1 MICLTDITLSY
12 GARKLF
18 DGFSMNI
25 NKRDRIGLVGSNGAG
40 KSTLLKVLAGLE
52 QIDSGRIDFAKYV
65 SVGYLP
71 QDIINSSTLPL
82 YEEAESSFDN
92 ILNIRR
98 RISEAGE
105 IVQNEPADS
114 PEYIQALE
122 TIGELE
128 IALEDMDARRLPSM
142 IERVLHGLGFSQ
154 TDMKKPCN
162 EFSGGWQMRIAL
174 AKLLLK
180 RPTLLMLDEPTN
192 HLDFESV
199 VWLEGYLRSYDGAV
213 IIVSHDRSFL
223 NTITNKTFLL
233 TRGRIE
239 TYAGNYD
246 FYETESAARR
256 ERLLRAAENQ
266 ERQIAKTERF
276 IERFRYKSSKAA
288 QVQSRIKALDKI
300 ERLSVEKDEGH
311 IEFSFPPPERSGE
324 IVLSLKDVCKSFGQ
338 NRVLD
343 HVNIDI
349 RRGDR
354 IGVAGLNGAGKS
366 TLARI
371 MAGVLSPDSGEVKLG
386 YNVALSYFAQH
397 QAAELDKEKTVL
409 EEASSEASMEQKP
422 KIRSLLGSFLFSGDD
437 QLKKVSVLSGG
448 EKNRLALA
456 KMLLK
461 NFNFLILD
469 EPTNHLDMNSK
480 RVLQGAIKAYGGT
493 VVIVSHDRD
502 FISPLVDKILEIK
515 DSSAIL
521 HNCTADEYADM
532 LKARSA
538 QYEAEHFSKK
548 GANNGAQKS
557 VQGGKL
563 TAKERRVLVSKINE
577 KLSPLRRES
586 EKIESFIASAEA
598 DIAVMEE
605 KMSNPDFYKDGKGVS
620 ELSRYNTL
628 KSDLE
633 KAYESWQEL
642 SDRIESI
649 RSGMPE

>member
-1 MICLTDITLSY
+1 MISLTDITLSY

-52 QIDSGRIDFAKYV
+52 QIDSGKIDFAKYV

-71 QDIINSSTLPL
+71 QDIINSSSLPL
-82 YEEAESSFDN
+82 FEEAESSFEN
-92 ILNIRR
+92 ILDIRR
-98 RISEAGE
+98 RISEAGD
-105 IVQNEPADS
+105 IVQNTPSDS
-114 PEYIQALE
+114 PDYLQALE

-128 IALEDMDARRLPSM
+128 LALEDMDARRLPSM

-154 TDMKKPCN
+154 SDMQKPCN

-174 AKLLLK
+174 AKLLLR

-192 HLDFESV
+192 HLDVESV
-199 VWLEGYLRSYDGAV
+199 IWLEGDLRSYDGAV

-223 NTITNKTFLL
+223 NSLTNKTFLL

-246 FYETESAARR
+246 FYERESVLRK

-288 QVQSRIKALDKI
+288 QVQSRIKALGKI
-300 ERLSVEKDEGH
+300 ERLTVEKDEGH

-343 HVNIDI
+343 GINIEI

-366 TLARI
+366 TLARV
-371 MAGVLSPDSGEVKLG
+371 MAGVLPPDSGEVKLG
-386 YNVALSYFAQH
+386 HNVKLSYFAQH
-397 QAAELDKEKTVL
+397 QAAELDREKTVL
-409 EEASSEASMEQKP
+409 EEASAEASMEQKP
-422 KIRSLLGSFLFSGDD
+422 KIRNLLGSFLFSGDD

-469 EPTNHLDMNSK
+469 EPTNHLDINSK
-480 RVLQGAIKAYGGT
+480 RVLQSAIKAYGGT

-502 FISPLVDKILEIK
+502 FISPLVGKILEIK
-515 DSSAIL
+515 DRSAIL
-521 HNCTADEYADM
+521 HNCTADEYAEM

-538 QYEAEHFSKK
+538 QYEAEHFSRKTSPADK
-548 GANNGAQKS
+548 PADAGAR
-557 VQGGKL
+557 L
-563 TAKERRVLVSKINE
+563 TGKERRILVSKINE
-577 KLSPLRRES
+577 RLSPLRRES
-586 EKIESFIASAEA
+586 EKTEAFIASAEA
-598 DIAVMEE
+598 DIAAMEE

-620 ELSRYNTL
+620 ELSRYNSL
-628 KSDLE
+628 KAELE
-633 KAYESWQEL
+633 KAYEAWQEL
-642 SDRIESI
+642 SERIEAI
-649 RSGMPE
+649 RSEMPE

>member
-1 MICLTDITLSY
+1 MISLTDITLSY

-52 QIDSGRIDFAKYV
+52 QIDSGKIDFAKYV

-71 QDIINSSTLPL
+71 QDIINSSSLPL
-82 YEEAESSFDN
+82 FEEAESSFEN
-92 ILNIRR
+92 ILDIRR
-98 RISEAGE
+98 RISEAGD
-105 IVQNEPADS
+105 IVQNTPSDS
-114 PEYIQALE
+114 PDYLQALE

-128 IALEDMDARRLPSM
+128 LALEDMDARRLPSM

-154 TDMKKPCN
+154 SDMQKPCN

-174 AKLLLK
+174 AKLLLR

-199 VWLEGYLRSYDGAV
+199 IWLEGYLRSYDGAV

-223 NTITNKTFLL
+223 NSLTNKTFLL

-246 FYETESAARR
+246 FYERESVLRK

-288 QVQSRIKALDKI
+288 QVQSRIKALGKI
-300 ERLSVEKDEGH
+300 ERLTVEKDEGH

-343 HVNIDI
+343 GVNIEI

-366 TLARI
+366 TLARV
-371 MAGVLSPDSGEVKLG
+371 MAGVLPPDSGEVKLG
-386 YNVALSYFAQH
+386 HNVKLSYFAQH
-397 QAAELDKEKTVL
+397 QAAELDREKTVL
-409 EEASSEASMEQKP
+409 EEASAEASMEQKP
-422 KIRSLLGSFLFSGDD
+422 KIRNLLGSFLFSGDD

-469 EPTNHLDMNSK
+469 EPTNHLDINSK
-480 RVLQGAIKAYGGT
+480 RVLQSAIKAYGGT

-502 FISPLVDKILEIK
+502 FISPLVGKILEIK
-515 DSSAIL
+515 DRSAIL
-521 HNCTADEYADM
+521 HNCTADEYAEM

-538 QYEAEHFSKK
+538 QYEAEHFSRKTSPADK
-548 GANNGAQKS
+548 PADAGAR
-557 VQGGKL
+557 L
-563 TAKERRVLVSKINE
+563 TGKERRILVSKINE
-577 KLSPLRRES
+577 RLSPLRRES
-586 EKIESFIASAEA
+586 EKTEAFIASAEA
-598 DIAVMEE
+598 DIAAMEE

-620 ELSRYNTL
+620 ELSRYNSL
-628 KSDLE
+628 KAELE
-633 KAYESWQEL
+633 KAYEAWQEL
-642 SDRIESI
+642 SERIEAI
-649 RSGMPE
+649 RSEMPE

>member
-1 MICLTDITLSY
+1 MISLTDITLSY

-52 QIDSGRIDFAKYV
+52 QIDSGKIDFAKYV

-71 QDIINSSTLPL
+71 QDIINSSSLPL
-82 YEEAESSFDN
+82 FEEAESSFEN
-92 ILNIRR
+92 ILDIRR
-98 RISEAGE
+98 RISEAGD
-105 IVQNEPADS
+105 IVQNTPSDS
-114 PEYIQALE
+114 PDYLQALE

-128 IALEDMDARRLPSM
+128 LALEDMDARRLPSM

-154 TDMKKPCN
+154 KDMQKPCN

-174 AKLLLK
+174 AKLLLR

-199 VWLEGYLRSYDGAV
+199 IWLEGYLRSYDGAV

-223 NTITNKTFLL
+223 NSLTNKTFLL

-246 FYETESAARR
+246 FYERESVLRK

-288 QVQSRIKALDKI
+288 QVQSRIKALGKI
-300 ERLSVEKDEGH
+300 ERLTVEKDEGH

-343 HVNIDI
+343 GINIEI

-366 TLARI
+366 TLARV
-371 MAGVLSPDSGEVKLG
+371 MAGVLPPDSGEVKLG
-386 YNVALSYFAQH
+386 HNVKLSYFAQH
-397 QAAELDKEKTVL
+397 QAAELDREKTVL
-409 EEASSEASMEQKP
+409 EEASAEASMEQKP
-422 KIRSLLGSFLFSGDD
+422 KIRNLLGSFLFSGDD

-469 EPTNHLDMNSK
+469 EPTNHLDINSK
-480 RVLQGAIKAYGGT
+480 RVLQSAIKAYGGT

-502 FISPLVDKILEIK
+502 FISPLVGKILEIK
-515 DSSAIL
+515 DRSAIL
-521 HNCTADEYADM
+521 HNCTADEYAEM

-538 QYEAEHFSKK
+538 QYEAEHFSRKTSPADK
-548 GANNGAQKS
+548 PADAGAR
-557 VQGGKL
+557 L
-563 TAKERRVLVSKINE
+563 TGKERRILVSKINE
-577 KLSPLRRES
+577 RLSPLRRES
-586 EKIESFIASAEA
+586 EKTEAFIASAEA
-598 DIAVMEE
+598 DIAAMEE

-620 ELSRYNTL
+620 ELSRYNSL
-628 KSDLE
+628 KAELE
-633 KAYESWQEL
+633 KAYEAWQEL
-642 SDRIESI
+642 SERIEAI
-649 RSGMPE
+649 RSEMPE

>member
-1 MICLTDITLSY
+1 MISLTDITLSY

-52 QIDSGRIDFAKYV
+52 QIDSGKIDFAKYV

-71 QDIINSSTLPL
+71 QDIINSSSLPL
-82 YEEAESSFDN
+82 FEEAESSFEN
-92 ILNIRR
+92 ILDIRR
-98 RISEAGE
+98 RISEAGD
-105 IVQNEPADS
+105 IVQNTPSDS
-114 PEYIQALE
+114 PDYLQALE

-128 IALEDMDARRLPSM
+128 LALEDMDARRLPSM

-154 TDMKKPCN
+154 SDMQKPCN

-174 AKLLLK
+174 AKLLLR

-199 VWLEGYLRSYDGAV
+199 IWLEGYLRSYDGAV

-223 NTITNKTFLL
+223 NSLTNKTFLL

-246 FYETESAARR
+246 FYERESALRK

-288 QVQSRIKALDKI
+288 QVQSRIKALGKI
-300 ERLSVEKDEGH
+300 ERLTVEKDEGH

-343 HVNIDI
+343 GINIEI

-366 TLARI
+366 TLARV
-371 MAGVLSPDSGEVKLG
+371 MAGVLPPDSGEVKLG
-386 YNVALSYFAQH
+386 HNVKLSYFAQH
-397 QAAELDKEKTVL
+397 QAAELDREKTVL
-409 EEASSEASMEQKP
+409 EEASAEASMEQKP
-422 KIRSLLGSFLFSGDD
+422 KIRNLLGSFLFSGDD

-469 EPTNHLDMNSK
+469 EPTNHLDINSK
-480 RVLQGAIKAYGGT
+480 RVLQSAIKAYGGT

-502 FISPLVDKILEIK
+502 FISPLVGKILEIK
-515 DSSAIL
+515 DRSAIL
-521 HNCTADEYADM
+521 HNCTADEYAEM

-538 QYEAEHFSKK
+538 QYEAEHFSRKTSPADK
-548 GANNGAQKS
+548 PADAGAR
-557 VQGGKL
+557 L
-563 TAKERRVLVSKINE
+563 TGKERRILVSKINE
-577 KLSPLRRES
+577 RLSPLRRES
-586 EKIESFIASAEA
+586 EKTEAFIASAEA
-598 DIAVMEE
+598 DIAAMEE

-620 ELSRYNTL
+620 ELSRYNSL
-628 KSDLE
+628 KAELE
-633 KAYESWQEL
+633 KAYEAWQEL
-642 SDRIESI
+642 SERIEAI
-649 RSGMPE
+649 RSEMPE